1 MTNFLLFSPEGLVFV
16 LIVCILAVSF
26 RIMLFLGSIEGLLK
40 QKTTAPATAAQPHGV
55 VRAGA
60 TAQTIHPG
68 LSDEKF
74 VAIVTAAITHACGG
88 PVNVVK
94 FKPLNTMDWTWA
106 VQGRV
111 GLHTNKV

>member
-1 MTNFLLFSPEGLVFV
+1 MTNALLFSPEGLVFV
-16 LIVCILAVSF
+16 LMLCIIAISF
-26 RIMLFLGSIEGLLK
+26 RIMLFLGSIEDLLK
-40 QKTTAPATAAQPHGV
+40 QKGSAPATAARSHGAV
-55 VRAGA
+55 QAGA
-60 TAQTIHPG
+60 TTQTIHPG

-74 VAIVTAAITHACGG
+74 VAIITAAITHACGG

>member
-16 LIVCILAVSF
+16 LMVCIVAISF
-26 RIMLFLGSIEGLLK
+26 RIMLFLGSIEDLLK
-40 QKTTAPATAAQPHGV
+40 QKGGIQATAAQPRGAQPGV
-55 VRAGA
+55 FA
-60 TAQTIHPG
+60 AQTIHPG

-74 VAIVTAAITHACGG
+74 VAIITAAITHACGG

>member
-1 MTNFLLFSPEGLVFV
+1 MMNAVLFSPEGLVFI
-16 LIVCILAVSF
+16 LMLCIIAVSF
-26 RIMLFLGSIEGLLK
+26 RIMLFLGSIENLLK
-40 QKTTAPATAAQPHGV
+40 QKIDAPAAKPHAAAPV
-55 VRAGA
+55 AA
-60 TAQTIHPG
+60 MAAAQTIHPG
-68 LSDEKF
+68 LSDDKF
-74 VAIVTAAITHACGG
+74 VAIITAAITHACGG

>member
-26 RIMLFLGSIEGLLK
+26 RIMLFLGSIEDLLK
-40 QKTTAPATAAQPHGV
+40 KGGVPAAAAQHRSAQP
-55 VRAGA
+55 GA
-60 TAQTIHPG
+60 LVAQTIHPG

-74 VAIVTAAITHACGG
+74 VAIITAAITHACGG